1 MTPRQ
6 WTSPGALAIV
16 LLTLLLTACASSRQ
30 AEGPSLAQGAGW
42 GWEIFSAGAF
52 DVAVASQ
59 PPRLPSKTLV
69 VYLEGDGLA
78 YVHANQPALDPTPT
92 DPVAL
97 HMALSDPNGAAVAWI
112 GRPCQYTLPEHG
124 RNCRVTYWT
133 THRYAP
139 EVVDS
144 LDAALDILKQRRGA
158 TRLAL
163 VGYSGG
169 GALAVLLAARRPD
182 VAKVV
187 TVAANLDLDYWT
199 RRDGLTPLSQSL
211 DPAQVAESLGSM
223 PQVHFTGAED
233 HTVGT
238 DVVRSFLHRLPAG
251 APARL
256 VEVPHYTHSCCWA
269 RDWPTLAAGLWS
281 DVR

>member
-1 MTPRQ
+1 MK
-6 WTSPGALAIV
+6 GAIV
-16 LLTLLLTACASSRQ
+16 LLCLLLAACAPSRQ
-30 AEGPSLAQGAGW
+30 AEGPSVARGAGW
-42 GWEIFSAGAF
+42 GWEIVSAGPF
-52 DVAVASQ
+52 DLAVASQ
-59 PPRLPSKTLV
+59 PSRLPTKTLV

-97 HMALSDPNGAAVAWI
+97 HMALSDPNGVAVAWI
-112 GRPCQYTLPEHG
+112 GRPCQYTLPERG
-124 RNCRVTYWT
+124 RNCRVAYWT
-133 THRYAP
+133 TSRYAP

-144 LDAALDILKQRRGA
+144 IGTALDILKQRRGA
-158 TRLAL
+158 ERVAL

-169 GALAVLLAARRPD
+169 GALAVLLAARRAD

-211 DPAQVAESLGSM
+211 DPAQAAASLGAL

-238 DVVRSFLHRLPAG
+238 DVARSYLRRLPPG
-251 APARL
+251 TPARL
-256 VEVPHYTHSCCWA
+256 VEVPRYTHSCCWA
-269 RDWPTLAAGLWS
+269 RDWPSLARGLWS
-281 DVR
+281 DVP